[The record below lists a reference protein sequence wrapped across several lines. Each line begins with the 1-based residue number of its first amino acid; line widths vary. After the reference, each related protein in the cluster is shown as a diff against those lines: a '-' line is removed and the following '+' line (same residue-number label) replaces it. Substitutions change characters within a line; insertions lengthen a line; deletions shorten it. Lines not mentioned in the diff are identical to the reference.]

1 MPFAFT
7 NPVTI
12 FVQSNPAKL
21 LSQSYTL
28 YEPTDD
34 SDSLLVHPAQSFY
47 HPYAR
52 PRNFLTLPAELR
64 MMMYHVLLIPPEINL
79 ALKPS
84 GIKPKLSLGILR
96 TCRQIYYEVSV
107 ELCRHKNFGAL
118 RDYHRERLSAVI
130 RHFEFN
136 DFSCSAVGR
145 IEKFRFPV
153 DLRLNV
159 YGSGFGRLI
168 RKTPNDTNVESKDT
182 SDFINFAS
190 QRCES
195 LQQRI
200 KLSFPVQF
208 LDPQRLDS
216 QIGRSS
222 SGRFSIEYIEPQL
235 ASSFMLPI
243 KAKIFNAIL
252 ERFEAYSGLK
262 MGLVVVLMVYYYRSE
277 TMLRRLWILHQN
289 PYSDHWSCFYLVFLE
304 SFEGTSHSGTLA
316 TRSLGIFHS
325 SSHQFIKLMCYQN
338 NRSWSKALLI
348 RQAFASSSCLPL
360 SILIKFTAQL

>member
-1 MPFAFT
+1 M
-7 NPVTI
+7 
-12 FVQSNPAKL
+12 
-21 LSQSYTL
+21 
-28 YEPTDD
+28 DD
-34 SDSLLVHPAQSFY
+34 DDSLLVHPAQSFY

-64 MMMYHVLLIPPEINL
+64 MMMYHVLLILSEINL

-84 GIKPKLSLGILR
+84 NIKSKLSLGILR
-96 TCRQIYYEVSV
+96 CRQIYYEVSV
-107 ELCRHKNFGAL
+107 ELCRHKIFGAL
-118 RDYHRERLSAVI
+118 RGYHRESLSAVI

-136 DFSCSAVGR
+136 GFSCSAVGR

-159 YGSGFGRLI
+159 YGLIDLDRSGFGRLI
-168 RKTPNDTNVESKDT
+168 RKTPNGTNVESKDT

-190 QRCES
+190 QKCES
-195 LQQRI
+195 LQQSI

-262 MGLVVVLMVYYYRSE
+262 VGLVVVLMVYCYRSE
-277 TMLRRLWILHQN
+277 TM
-289 PYSDHWSCFYLVFLE
+289 
-304 SFEGTSHSGTLA
+304 
-316 TRSLGIFHS
+316 
-325 SSHQFIKLMCYQN
+325 
-338 NRSWSKALLI
+338 
-348 RQAFASSSCLPL
+348 
-360 SILIKFTAQL
+360 